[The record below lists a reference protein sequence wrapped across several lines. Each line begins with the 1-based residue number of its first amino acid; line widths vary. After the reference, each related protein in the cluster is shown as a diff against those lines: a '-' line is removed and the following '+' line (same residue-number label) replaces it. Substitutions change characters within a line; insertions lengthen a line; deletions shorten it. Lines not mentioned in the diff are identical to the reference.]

1 MGKGTAWPL
10 DWKVELWELVSSS
23 GKKGTIT
30 SQLAWEFKSRRP
42 ELTEQAILSM
52 ARRLMKYSDVNE
64 LIAGEGEAKRPPL
77 WSREED
83 ETLLEATRELG
94 TDEVRLTPVFSE
106 LAKKFDRPPAAVR
119 RRWSKL
125 TSRPK
130 TDAVN
135 NNHKEKETDIL
146 QKLQMGM
153 EQNGR
158 LKEEV
163 RRLQLALR
171 QIGELVTISLGN
183 GVGEN
188 SRKINK

>member
-10 DWKVELWELVSSS
+10 EWKVELWKLVNNS

-30 SQLAWEFKSRRP
+30 SQLAWEFKSQRP

-52 ARRLMKYSDVNE
+52 ARRLMKYSNVEE
-64 LIAGEGEAKRPPL
+64 LKAGEGEAKRPPL

-83 ETLLEATRELG
+83 EILLAATKDLG
-94 TDEVRLTPVFSE
+94 NDEVRLTPVFSE

-130 TDAVN
+130 TEN
-135 NNHKEKETDIL
+135 SSKEKEMDIL
-146 QKLQMGM
+146 EKLQQGM

-158 LKEEV
+158 LREEN
-163 RRLQLALR
+163 RRLQLAMR
-171 QIGELVTISLGN
+171 QIGELVAIALGN
-183 GVGEN
+183 DFMDS
-188 SRKINK
+188 SRKIPK